1 MKNKKQK
8 TMLPSKII
16 SALIAGLLGISTMAT
31 ADVSDNEEQQSRVEE
46 IVVTAS
52 KREESIMDVAQSVQ
66 YMSGEQLEGSGF
78 QTLAEIVQLIPG
90 VSQIGASAE
99 TYFNFRGTGAN
110 LANDSPVGFYIDGM
124 PYYIVDSPV
133 GPDTEMFDL
142 ESIQV
147 LRGPQGTLYGQGAL
161 GGTVLITTA
170 KPDLEQFRARVRAGA
185 SSMHDGGNGH
195 TYDVSLS
202 VPLIE
207 GTLAASLTAGGS
219 RDASPK
225 ALIYQ
230 EVIWMKTTAG
240 MRDSKCFGSHRMT

>member
-16 SALIAGLLGISTMAT
+16 SALIAGLLGISSMAT
-31 ADVSDNEEQQSRVEE
+31 ADVSDNEQQQSRVEE

-66 YMSGEQLEGSGF
+66 YMSGEQLEDSGV

-161 GGTVLITTA
+161 GGTVCSSTRFAIHPRTSTA
-170 KPDLEQFRARVRAGA
+170 KKTVIAISGPRCQPWTEPRQTPLARRRPEKSG
-185 SSMHDGGNGH
+185 
-195 TYDVSLS
+195 
-202 VPLIE
+202 
-207 GTLAASLTAGGS
+207 
-219 RDASPK
+219 R
-225 ALIYQ
+225 
-230 EVIWMKTTAG
+230 
-240 MRDSKCFGSHRMT
+240 SHN

>member
-16 SALIAGLLGISTMAT
+16 SALIAGLLGISSMAT
-31 ADVSDNEEQQSRVEE
+31 ADVSDNEQQQSRVEE

-66 YMSGEQLEGSGF
+66 YMSGEQLEGSF

-147 LRGPQGTLYGQGAL
+147 LRGPGYFIRSRWAAQSPLPSQTLNSFAL
-161 GGTVLITTA
+161 ACAQARRACMTA
-170 KPDLEQFRARVRAGA
+170 ATGIP
-185 SSMHDGGNGH
+185 MM
-195 TYDVSLS
+195 S
-202 VPLIE
+202 V
-207 GTLAASLTAGGS
+207 
-219 RDASPK
+219 
-225 ALIYQ
+225 
-230 EVIWMKTTAG
+230 
-240 MRDSKCFGSHRMT
+240 